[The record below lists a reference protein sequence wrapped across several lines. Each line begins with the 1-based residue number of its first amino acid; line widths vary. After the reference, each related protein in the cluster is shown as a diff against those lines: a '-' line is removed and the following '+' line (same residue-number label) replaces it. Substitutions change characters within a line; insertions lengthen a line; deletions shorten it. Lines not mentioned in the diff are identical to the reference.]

1 MKLEG
6 LEVVLYSL
14 SQDFDTARVD
24 LEAGLT
30 KAQSTSAGLDE
41 VQTRLKALAQRL
53 PAQEISLP
61 SSIETPVSSRPQTAV
76 PTPLSQNWQEL
87 RHEAERRLM
96 TRGVDLNTI
105 RVDALLD
112 AGEVDSLERRFRGEF
127 SLSTRLD
134 GFDLAAAAT
143 AGLVAGLVDC
153 LMVRIPKDIVYLGQ
167 HVQAGSPLTQWL
179 HSLSIPADNWLAQY
193 FKTSYDT
200 VKPVRSAIP
209 GFGPKSHRL
218 QTFGHDPLVGL
229 VIGTIDIMRGGLTA
243 ISNEGELIFLN
254 DTGAAHYNPFTAIV
268 WQIMHL
274 MSDGFTKMGLPPPG
288 WSLLQLLQTGS
299 FGEKERTIADL
310 ARYMYL
316 NGYDSRHFLTMST
329 SVAAAEI
336 VLRGYFWLRRKLDED
351 YGRQCHHIAEVIGT
365 QRTSAQPRFQ
375 ALALAAHATASAANA
390 GKVAIY
396 QGNPLALNYAQW
408 LRFFQAAFMVAQ
420 TKMRSPSEILR
431 GYACANGRALS
442 EGWPATAV
450 DDPQFPTLIV

>member
-1 MKLEG
+1 MEASIS
-6 LEVVLYSL
+6 EIVV
-14 SQDFDTARVD
+14 A
-24 LEAGLT
+24 
-30 KAQSTSAGLDE
+30 
-41 VQTRLKALAQRL
+41 
-53 PAQEISLP
+53 
-61 SSIETPVSSRPQTAV
+61 SIETPVSSRPQTAV
-76 PTPLSQNWQEL
+76 PAPLSQTWQEL

-112 AGEVDSLERRFRGEF
+112 AGEVDSIERRFRGEF

-134 GFDLAAAAT
+134 GYDLAAAAA
-143 AGLVAGLVDC
+143 AGLVAALVDF
-153 LMVRIPKDIVYLGQ
+153 LVVRIPTDIVYLGQ

-200 VKPVRSAIP
+200 LKPAMSAIG
-209 GFGPKSHRL
+209 GFGPKTHRL
-218 QTFGHDPLVGL
+218 QTFGHDPFVGL

-243 ISNEGELIFLN
+243 IS
-254 DTGAAHYNPFTAIV
+254 D
-268 WQIMHL
+268 
-274 MSDGFTKMGLPPPG
+274 
-288 WSLLQLLQTGS
+288 
-299 FGEKERTIADL
+299 
-310 ARYMYL
+310 
-316 NGYDSRHFLTMST
+316 
-329 SVAAAEI
+329 
-336 VLRGYFWLRRKLDED
+336 
-351 YGRQCHHIAEVIGT
+351 IGT

-431 GYACANGRALS
+431 GYAGANGRALS